1 MANKAVARKS
11 KRPDSNEPMT
21 GRQIL
26 NAMARKKMKNTAQK
40 RAAKRT
46 AKKST
51 KSKKT
56 KKMSRKSNR

>member
-21 GRQIL
+21 GRQIS
-26 NAMARKKMKNTAQK
+26 NAMARKKTKNTAQK

-56 KKMSRKSNR
+56 SRKSNR